1 LKNTRFLKNTVKSIQ
16 ENINLKIGLSFF
28 AVFALL
34 ITIMLVITSIIFKNI
49 IDSSENRLSENITNV
64 LSISISRI
72 SFSGKYH
79 AQIFSDQ
86 LIEKESAIKY
96 IVILDSNGETI
107 SKSYQPDFKDFIDKE
122 YSTFLKTHA
131 SQASEISKTG
141 NRVRYVKCCNE
152 QSIKEIIMPYHGSF
166 DQGQIGII
174 IAGISMLKTNSDIVE
189 STLFLIFL
197 AVVITVVGLL
207 LIYVVTNKISYPIRR
222 QATMFQGILD
232 YSPMLVMVK
241 DKKGD
246 LLAVSD
252 EYKKNDVVTQGH
264 INQIFNKEIE
274 YWPASDKT
282 LKDIKTSTGDLL
294 TFLTLKFPL
303 FDKLG
308 SVYGVCGIATD
319 VTEDQKNQKALLK
332 SESEFRSIFE
342 SSPVG
347 IANIDRNGFFVRCNP
362 SLQKILGYSNEELR
376 KLTFNDITYADD
388 IHKGDDLWTE
398 MVNGKLDNAELDKR
412 YVRKDGRIVWTHI
425 SASAIR
431 NKNGDFIQT
440 VTLVENVTERRE
452 AEELRNQLFVKEKEA
467 RLDAQRAVL
476 IRDEFLS
483 IASHELKTPLTVLMM
498 QTQLLNRL
506 MEQDRLQHLSKQ
518 KQLELIQSSSQQ
530 LDRFSNL
537 INDLL
542 DVGRLSEGALTLKR
556 VRINLYDI
564 VQGILPRFQQE
575 LVESGSMVSLSGDSE
590 VIGEWERLPVEQ
602 VIINLLKNAI
612 KFGLG
617 KEIKIT
623 IEKKGIMAVLTVS
636 DHGIGISTE
645 DQGRIFECFER
656 GVSSKSFGGL
666 GLGLYISRQFIEA
679 HGGTIKVESELNHG
693 STFIV
698 ELPLFYTE
706 ALRSHNV
713 NNVQDVDSWNN
724 HSLVTDVKNSTRD
737 F

>member
-1 LKNTRFLKNTVKSIQ
+1 
-16 ENINLKIGLSFF
+16 
-28 AVFALL
+28 
-34 ITIMLVITSIIFKNI
+34 
-49 IDSSENRLSENITNV
+49 
-64 LSISISRI
+64 
-72 SFSGKYH
+72 
-79 AQIFSDQ
+79 
-86 LIEKESAIKY
+86 
-96 IVILDSNGETI
+96 
-107 SKSYQPDFKDFIDKE
+107 
-122 YSTFLKTHA
+122 
-131 SQASEISKTG
+131 
-141 NRVRYVKCCNE
+141 
-152 QSIKEIIMPYHGSF
+152 
-166 DQGQIGII
+166 
-174 IAGISMLKTNSDIVE
+174 
-189 STLFLIFL
+189 
-197 AVVITVVGLL
+197 
-207 LIYVVTNKISYPIRR
+207 
-222 QATMFQGILD
+222 
-232 YSPMLVMVK
+232 
-241 DKKGD
+241 
-246 LLAVSD
+246 
-252 EYKKNDVVTQGH
+252 
-264 INQIFNKEIE
+264 
-274 YWPASDKT
+274 
-282 LKDIKTSTGDLL
+282 
-294 TFLTLKFPL
+294 
-303 FDKLG
+303 
-308 SVYGVCGIATD
+308 
-319 VTEDQKNQKALLK
+319 
-332 SESEFRSIFE
+332 
-342 SSPVG
+342 
-347 IANIDRNGFFVRCNP
+347 
-362 SLQKILGYSNEELR
+362 
-376 KLTFNDITYADD
+376 
-388 IHKGDDLWTE
+388 
-398 MVNGKLDNAELDKR
+398 
-412 YVRKDGRIVWTHI
+412 VWTHI

>member
-1 LKNTRFLKNTVKSIQ
+1 MKNTRVFKKTISSIQ
-16 ENINLKIGLSFF
+16 ENINLKIGLSFL
-28 AVFALL
+28 AVFAVL
-34 ITIMLVITSIIFKNI
+34 IAIMLVITSFIFKNI

-96 IVILDSNGETI
+96 IVILNSNGEVI
-107 SKSYQPDFKDFIDKE
+107 SQSSQPDFKDFIENEHSD
-122 YSTFLKTHA
+122 YLRSHA

-141 NRVRYVKCCNE
+141 NRIRYVKCCNN
-152 QSIKEIIMPYHGSF
+152 QAIKEIIMPYHGSF

-174 IAGISMLKTNSDIVE
+174 IAGLSMFKTNSDIVQ
-189 STLFLIFL
+189 STFFLVFL
-197 AVVITVVGLL
+197 GVVVTVVGLI
-207 LIYVVTNKISYPIRR
+207 LIYIVTNRISYPIRR

-232 YSPMLVMVK
+232 YAPMLVMIK
-241 DKKGD
+241 DKKGG

-252 EYKKNDVVTQGH
+252 EYSKNDVATKGH
-264 INQIFNKEIE
+264 IDQLFNKEIE

-282 LKDIKTSTGDLL
+282 LKDIRTSTGDLL

-342 SSPVG
+342 ISPVG
-347 IANIDRNGFFVRCNP
+347 IANIDKNGYFVRCNP
-362 SLQKILGYSNEELR
+362 SLQKILGYSNEEL
-376 KLTFNDITYADD
+376 KTLTFNDITSPED
-388 IHKGDDLWTE
+388 INKGSDLWLD
-398 MVNGKLDNAELDKR
+398 MVNGKLDNVELDKR
-412 YVRKDGRIVWTHI
+412 YIRKDGLTVWTHI
-425 SASAIR
+425 SATAIR
-431 NKNGDFIQT
+431 NPNGEFIQT
-440 VTLVENVTERRE
+440 VTLVENVTERKE
-452 AEELRNQLFVKEKEA
+452 AEDLRNQLFIQEKEA

-498 QTQLLNRL
+498 QTQMLNRL
-506 MEQDRLQHLSKQ
+506 MEQDRLQNLSKE
-518 KQLELIQSSSQQ
+518 KQLEIIRSSSQQ

-537 INDLL
+537 VNDLL
-542 DVGRLSEGALTLKR
+542 DVSRLSQGALTLKR

-564 VQGILPRFQQE
+564 VQGILPRFQPE
-575 LVESGSMVSLSGDSE
+575 LVESGSKISLSGDSE

-602 VIINLLKNAI
+602 VIINLLRNAI

-617 KEIKIT
+617 KEIQIT
-623 IEKKGIMAVLTVS
+623 VEKKGIMAVLTVK
-636 DHGIGISTE
+636 DHGIGIPKE
-645 DQGRIFECFER
+645 DQKRIFECFER

-679 HGGTIKVESELNHG
+679 HGGTIKVESDINKG

-698 ELPLFYTE
+698 ELLLIKT
-706 ALRSHNV
+706 
-713 NNVQDVDSWNN
+713 
-724 HSLVTDVKNSTRD
+724 T
-737 F
+737 

>member
-1 LKNTRFLKNTVKSIQ
+1 MKNTRVFKKTISSIQ
-16 ENINLKIGLSFF
+16 ENINLKIGLSFL
-28 AVFALL
+28 AVFTVLVA
-34 ITIMLVITSIIFKNI
+34 IMLVITSFIFKNI

-96 IVILDSNGETI
+96 IVILNSNGEVI
-107 SKSYQPDFKDFIDKE
+107 SQSSQSDFKDFIE
-122 YSTFLKTHA
+122 NEHSAYLISHA

-141 NRVRYVKCCNE
+141 NRIRYVKCCNN
-152 QSIKEIIMPYHGSF
+152 QAIKEIIMPYHGSF

-174 IAGISMLKTNSDIVE
+174 IAGLSMFKTNSDIVQ
-189 STLFLIFL
+189 STFFLVFL
-197 AVVITVVGLL
+197 GAVVTVVGLL
-207 LIYVVTNKISYPIRR
+207 LIYIVTNRISYPIRR

-232 YSPMLVMVK
+232 YAPMLVMVK
-241 DKKGD
+241 DKKGG

-252 EYKKNDVVTQGH
+252 EYSKNDVATKGH
-264 INQIFNKEIE
+264 IDQLFNKEIE

-282 LKDIKTSTGDLL
+282 LKDIRTSTGDLL

-342 SSPVG
+342 ISPVG
-347 IANIDRNGFFVRCNP
+347 IANIDKNGYFVRCNP

-376 KLTFNDITYADD
+376 TLTFNDITFPED
-388 IHKGDDLWTE
+388 INKGSDLWID
-398 MVNGKLDNAELDKR
+398 MVKGKLNTVELDKR
-412 YVRKDGRIVWTHI
+412 YIRKDGLTVWTHI
-425 SASAIR
+425 SATAIR
-431 NKNGDFIQT
+431 NPNGEFIQT
-440 VTLVENVTERRE
+440 VTLVENVTERKE
-452 AEELRNQLFVKEKEA
+452 AEDLRNQLFIQEKEA

-498 QTQLLNRL
+498 QTQMLNRL
-506 MEQDRLQHLSKQ
+506 MEQDRLQNLSKE
-518 KQLELIQSSSQQ
+518 KQLEIIRSSSQQ

-537 INDLL
+537 VNDLL
-542 DVGRLSEGALTLKR
+542 DVSRLSQGALTLKR

-564 VQGILPRFQQE
+564 VQGILPRFQPE
-575 LVESGSMVSLSGDSE
+575 LVESGSRISLSGDSE

-602 VIINLLKNAI
+602 VVINLLRNAI

-617 KEIKIT
+617 KEIQIT
-623 IEKKGIMAVLTVS
+623 VEKKGIMAVLTVT
-636 DHGIGISTE
+636 DHGIGIPKE
-645 DQGRIFECFER
+645 DQKRIFECFER

-679 HGGTIKVESELNHG
+679 HGGTIKVESDINKG

-698 ELPLFYTE
+698 ELPLIKTI
-706 ALRSHNV
+706 
-713 NNVQDVDSWNN
+713 
-724 HSLVTDVKNSTRD
+724 
-737 F
+737 